1 MTFLATNGVHSY
13 ARAVRDAMGDLP
25 PEQAHAVLDGLD
37 EHLAEIV
44 AEGTVDLEAVLGS
57 PESYAAELRLSAGL
71 PAATGR
77 SSWAAPSAALRSD
90 GPTSDVATEAGEPP
104 ARKRRIGRLATAVGR
119 RLSTRRVML
128 SRVFLGL
135 VFGLLLVGLIR
146 ASHPLNIFHVI
157 FGTLLIA
164 GAWRLLRAASTRAA
178 LPAAWMIYA
187 PRVLGG
193 TAVVLA
199 LILGS
204 RMGSS
209 GTRYIYV
216 DNASPSTAFAT
227 VPIGRSGGEMSV
239 PDMVGAS
246 LADTRITLSRLNL
259 NAVVVGGE
267 TDPNA
272 QLLTT
277 RMDPAPGTSVERG
290 SVVRVF
296 VAPVSSLIPTSIV
309 TPTPTSTTA
318 IVPSASTAN
327 ITTVLPVG
335 PAARGTVPASSTIGT
350 TTVAAPVPTTVAPT
364 SDPVP
369 TTTK

>member
-1 MTFLATNGVHSY
+1 MTFLATNGVQSY
-13 ARAVRDAMGDLP
+13 ARAVREAMGDLP

-77 SSWAAPSAALRSD
+77 ISWAAPPAAHRFGEPVSD
-90 GPTSDVATEAGEPP
+90 GASEAVDPP
-104 ARKRRIGRLATAVGR
+104 AQPRGNGRLAAAFGR
-119 RLSTRRVML
+119 KLSTRRVIL

-135 VFGLLLVGLIR
+135 VFGFLLVYLIR

-164 GAWRLLRAASTRAA
+164 GVWRVLRAATNRAA
-178 LPAAWMIYA
+178 LPADWATYA

-193 TAVVLA
+193 TAIVLA

-209 GTRYIYV
+209 GTRYIY
-216 DNASPSTAFAT
+216 NTPNSTVFAT
-227 VPIGRSGGEMSV
+227 VPIGRSEGEMSV

-246 LADTRITLSRLNL
+246 LADTRIALSRLNL

-277 RMDPAPGTSVERG
+277 RMDPAPGTSVEGG
-290 SVVRVF
+290 SVVRIF

-309 TPTPTSTTA
+309 TTT
-318 IVPSASTAN
+318 
-327 ITTVLPVG
+327 L
-335 PAARGTVPASSTIGT
+335 AAA
-350 TTVAAPVPTTVAPT
+350 VPTTVAPT
-364 SDPVP
+364 SAPVP
-369 TTTK
+369 TTTN

>member
-1 MTFLATNGVHSY
+1 MTFLASNGVQSF
-13 ARAVRDAMGDLP
+13 ARAVREAMDDLP
-25 PEQAHAVLDGLD
+25 PEQAHEVLDGLD

-77 SSWAAPSAALRSD
+77 TPWAAPPAALRSD
-90 GPTSDVATEAGEPP
+90 EPPHSAQDEIIEPP
-104 ARKRRIGRLATAVGR
+104 APQRRIGRLAAALGR
-119 RLSTRRVML
+119 KLSTRRVIL

-135 VFGLLLVGLIR
+135 ALGLLLVYLIR

-164 GAWRLLRAASTRAA
+164 GVWRLLRAASTRAV
-178 LPAAWMIYA
+178 LPAAWMTYA

-209 GTRYIYV
+209 GTREVFVY
-216 DNASPSTAFAT
+216 NTPNSTTFAT

-267 TDPNA
+267 TDLNA
-272 QLLTT
+272 QMITT
-277 RMDPAPGTSVERG
+277 RLDPAPGTSVERG

-309 TPTPTSTTA
+309 TPTTV
-318 IVPSASTAN
+318 IVPSVS
-327 ITTVLPVG
+327 
-335 PAARGTVPASSTIGT
+335 SSTVTSAVPVATTASGIVPVVTAIGT
-350 TTVAAPVPTTVAPT
+350 TTVAAPTTVAPT
-364 SDPVP
+364 PAPIP
-369 TTTK
+369 TSTS

>member
-1 MTFLATNGVHSY
+1 MTFLATNGVQSY
-13 ARAVRDAMGDLP
+13 ARAVREAMGDLP
-25 PEQAHAVLDGLD
+25 PEQANAVLDGLD

-71 PAATGR
+71 PAASGR
-77 SSWAAPSAALRSD
+77 TPWAAPPAALRSD
-90 GPTSDVATEAGEPP
+90 EPPSSAHNEVVEPP
-104 ARKRRIGRLATAVGR
+104 AHSRRNGRPAAALGGK
-119 RLSTRRVML
+119 LSTRRVIL

-135 VFGLLLVGLIR
+135 VFGLLLVYLIR
-146 ASHPLNIFHVI
+146 ASRPLNIFHVI

-164 GAWRLLRAASTRAA
+164 GAWRLLRAASNRAA
-178 LPAAWMIYA
+178 LPAHWVIYA

-209 GTRYIYV
+209 GTRYIY
-216 DNASPSTAFAT
+216 NTPNSTVFAT

-246 LADTRITLSRLNL
+246 LADTRLTLSRLNL

-309 TPTPTSTTA
+309 TAATVVAPSVSIPT
-318 IVPSASTAN
+318 V
-327 ITTVLPVG
+327 TTVLP
-335 PAARGTVPASSTIGT
+335 AAAEGGSTVPVVTAGGT
-350 TTVAAPVPTTVAPT
+350 TTVAAAVPTTVAPT
-364 SDPVP
+364 SAPVP
-369 TTTK
+369 TSTS

>member
-25 PEQAHAVLDGLD
+25 PQQANAVLDGLD

-44 AEGTVDLEAVLGS
+44 AEGTVDLQAVLGS

-77 SSWAAPSAALRSD
+77 TSWAAPPAALRSD
-90 GPTSDVATEAGEPP
+90 APTSDVANEAVEPP
-104 ARKRRIGRLATAVGR
+104 ARARSNGRLAAAIGR
-119 RLSTRRVML
+119 KLSTRRVVL

-135 VFGLLLVGLIR
+135 VFGLLLVSLIR

-164 GAWRLLRAASTRAA
+164 GAWRLLRAASNRAA
-178 LPAAWMIYA
+178 LPVGWMTYA

-199 LILGS
+199 LVLGS
-204 RMGSS
+204 RMGSR
-209 GTRYIYV
+209 GTRYIYMN
-216 DNASPSTAFAT
+216 NAPNSTPFAT
-227 VPIGRSGGEMSV
+227 VPTGRSEGEMSV

-267 TDPNA
+267 TDPDA

-296 VAPVSSLIPTSIV
+296 VAPLSSLLPTSIV
-309 TPTPTSTTA
+309 TPTTA

-327 ITTVLPVG
+327 VTTVLPTG
-335 PAARGTVPASSTIGT
+335 PATSATVPGASTIGT
-350 TTVAAPVPTTVAPT
+350 ITVAPATPTTVAPT
-364 SDPVP
+364 SAPVP
-369 TTTK
+369 TSTT

>member
-1 MTFLATNGVHSY
+1 
-13 ARAVRDAMGDLP
+13 
-25 PEQAHAVLDGLD
+25 
-37 EHLAEIV
+37 
-44 AEGTVDLEAVLGS
+44 
-57 PESYAAELRLSAGL
+57 
-71 PAATGR
+71 
-77 SSWAAPSAALRSD
+77 
-90 GPTSDVATEAGEPP
+90 
-104 ARKRRIGRLATAVGR
+104 
-119 RLSTRRVML
+119 
-128 SRVFLGL
+128 
-135 VFGLLLVGLIR
+135 
-146 ASHPLNIFHVI
+146 LNIFHVI

-178 LPAAWMIYA
+178 LPADWMPYA
-187 PRVLGG
+187 PRILGG

-209 GTRYIYV
+209 GTRYIY
-216 DNASPSTAFAT
+216 NTPNSTVFAA
-227 VPIGRSGGEMSV
+227 VPVGRSGGEMSV

-290 SVVRVF
+290 SVVRIF
-296 VAPVSSLIPTSIV
+296 VAPVSSLIPTSIG
-309 TPTPTSTTA
+309 TPTTA

-327 ITTVLPVG
+327 VTTALPAG
-335 PAARGTVPASSTIGT
+335 PATSGTVPDASTIAT
-350 TTVAAPVPTTVAPT
+350 TTVAPATPTTLAQTSAPVPTST
-364 SDPVP
+364 S
-369 TTTK
+369 